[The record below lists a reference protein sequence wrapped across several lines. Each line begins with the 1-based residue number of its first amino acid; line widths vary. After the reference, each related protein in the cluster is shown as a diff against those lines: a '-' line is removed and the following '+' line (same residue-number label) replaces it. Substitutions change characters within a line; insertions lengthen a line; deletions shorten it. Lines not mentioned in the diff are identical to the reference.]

1 MKKYF
6 YLLVITLLSV
16 FSACKDDDNDSSYTT
31 YIVTTQLIYPEA
43 SGIEPIH
50 SITITLYDTSNKSYA
65 SNTDENGKASFNVPA
80 GVYRAV
86 ANDSRYVNGQ
96 KYSFNGAIDNIA
108 VTNSWDA
115 TKTISLTMDGSVT
128 GQIVIKELYVGGC
141 PKDDGSGAYINDKYV
156 ILYNN
161 SDQPVTL
168 NNLCLGMVLP
178 YNAHGN
184 GNSDY
189 ESDRLKY
196 EGEGWIPAGNGIWY
210 FPNNITIEAG
220 KQIVVA
226 LNNAIDNTQTYSKS
240 INFSNSDY
248 YCTYDMSA
256 YPNTSSYSVP
266 STSIPASHYWSAAR
280 YGKGN
285 AWPLSAISPAFFVF
299 TTNESPTDFANNT
312 NNTDYYGGTIN
323 DTNIRKKVPV
333 ENILDAV
340 EVFTTTSDKNLKRLT
355 ASVDVGQTYL
365 TNKLGYSSYR
375 NVDKKETEAI
385 AENAGKLVYSY
396 SLGTDPSGIDAEAS
410 LKNGARIVYKDTNN
424 STNDFHQRAQASL
437 RD

>member
-1 MKKYF
+1 MKKHF
-6 YLLVITLLSV
+6 YLLVIILLSV
-16 FSACKDDDNDSSYTT
+16 FSACSDNDNDSDYTT
-31 YIVTTQLIYPEA
+31 YVVTTQLIYPEE
-43 SGIEPIH
+43 SGVGPIQG
-50 SITITLYDTSNKSYA
+50 ITINLYDTNNKSYT
-65 SNTDENGKASFNVPA
+65 SSTDENGKALFNVPS
-80 GVYRAV
+80 GLYRVV

-96 KYSFNGAIDNIA
+96 KYSFNGAVDNIT
-108 VTNSWDA
+108 VTSNWDA
-115 TKTISLTMDGSVT
+115 TKIVDLTMTGNVT

-161 SDQPVTL
+161 SDQAVTL
-168 NNLCLGMVLP
+168 KNLCLGMVLP
-178 YNAHGN
+178 YNAN
-184 GNSDY
+184 GSSNNDY
-189 ESDRLKY
+189 EGDRLKY
-196 EGEGWIPAGNGIWY
+196 ESEGWIPAGNGIWY
-210 FPNNITIEAG
+210 FPNNMTIEAG

-240 INFSNSDY
+240 INFSNPNY

-266 STSIPASHYWSAAR
+266 ATVIPVSHYWSAIR

-285 AWPLSAISPAFFVF
+285 AWPLSTISPAFFIF
-299 TTNESPTDFANNT
+299 TTDESPIDFAANA
-312 NNTDYYGGTIN
+312 NNTDYYGGTVN
-323 DTNIRKKVPV
+323 DVNIRKKVPV

-375 NVDKKETEAI
+375 NVDKEETEAI
-385 AENAGKLVYSY
+385 AANTGKLVYNYSY
-396 SLGTDPSGIDAEAS
+396 GSDPSSIDAEAS

-424 STNDFHQRAQASL
+424 STNDFHQRKQASL